1 MTTFPYSQHTIKN
14 KMKMFYLVL
23 TQNSNCFPENHLDL
37 CTCTYMFL
45 SKDCMHGNHKK
56 TRMFISLM
64 KRVTVSKFREL

>member
-23 TQNSNCFPENHLDL
+23 TQDSNCFPENHLDL
-37 CTCTYMFL
+37 CTCT

-56 TRMFISLM
+56 TRIFISLM